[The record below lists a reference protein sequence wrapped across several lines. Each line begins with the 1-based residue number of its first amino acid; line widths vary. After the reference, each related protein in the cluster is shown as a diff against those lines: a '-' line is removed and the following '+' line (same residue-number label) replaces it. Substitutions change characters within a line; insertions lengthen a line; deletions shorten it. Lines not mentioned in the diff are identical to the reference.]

1 MITDD
6 KKQFYK
12 TLPTNTFKE
21 LSAKA
26 FAENI
31 KKEAMQKEHDR
42 KQQIENAKADAVSF
56 CIKYLPHFVLIL
68 LFTWVICSIADA
80 FEIKKGVECAIA
92 FIFNL
97 LLGTLI
103 GKHIV

>member
-1 MITDD
+1 MIIND
-6 KKQFYK
+6 KQQFYK
-12 TLPTNTFKE
+12 TLPTNTIKE

-68 LFTWVICSIADA
+68 LLSWVICSITNAY
-80 FEIKKGVECAIA
+80 EIKKVLNVQSHL
-92 FIFNL
+92 F
-97 LLGTLI
+97 LI
-103 GKHIV
+103 YF